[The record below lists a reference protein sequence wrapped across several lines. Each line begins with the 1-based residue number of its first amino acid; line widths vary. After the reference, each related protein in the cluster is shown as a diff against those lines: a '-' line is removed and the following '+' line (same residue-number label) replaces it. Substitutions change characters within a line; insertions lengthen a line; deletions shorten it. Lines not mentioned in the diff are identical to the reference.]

1 MSTEIIQHQVVKSWA
16 TITQLPAF
24 VALSRFGWIFFFH
37 LSTGTSR
44 VKNFTP
50 KNKKNNKD
58 NNKNNSKNNSNL
70 SVLMFY
76 FWPDQSLQACRG
88 SCTDLY
94 FFQALFSQ
102 HLK

>member
-24 VALSRFGWIFFFH
+24 AALSRFGWIFFFH

-50 KNKKNNKD
+50 KNKKTTTKTTV
-58 NNKNNSKNNSNL
+58 KTIQIYL
-70 SVLMFY
+70 
-76 FWPDQSLQACRG
+76 C
-88 SCTDLY
+88 
-94 FFQALFSQ
+94 
-102 HLK
+102 